1 MLEQSR
7 LLNGILTREADRG
20 YDNGTV
26 LGGLDE
32 MWQRFHEIE
41 DQVRALRPMAGQR
54 YSGLL
59 PKERRAWHSAVQK
72 WTAARQ
78 TKRAKHGSTP
88 AKVAP
93 KKQSSEPSRT
103 ERLPKGS
110 GIDTRIE
117 DIAGLHHSS
126 RTALGNLGLKTV
138 RDVLQHYPIRH
149 IDYSVRTPISQLMPG
164 VDATVIGDVV
174 ESRRNIHM
182 RPHSATVRIRDDTGM
197 LRVSWFNMPFMA
209 DRWNVGD
216 RIVLSGQ
223 VGEFRGRATMSNP
236 EYDDITISGREVG
249 RKPIHAGA
257 QVPVYPLTE
266 GVNQRAVRNGI
277 FKVLEIALR
286 SVRDPLP
293 EDIRLD
299 HELLSAADAVRSVHI
314 PSNRY
319 ELARGIRRM
328 AFDECLYNQIAAL
341 RRRAKWRNDTVGTG
355 IKPNAQAA
363 ESYVDSL
370 DFSLTEDQRTAL
382 NAILRDISSGE
393 PMARLMQG
401 EVGSGKTVVAIASI
415 LAAVVGAEP
424 NQAALMAPTEV
435 LAEQHF
441 INLINGL
448 ECTPLFGS
456 RGPVYESKRISV
468 GTTDNG
474 RPLRAGLLTG
484 SLSERAKA
492 AVQEDIR
499 NGKVEIIVGT
509 HALLQEAVEFSN
521 LALVVVDEQQR
532 FGTEQRAVLT
542 RRVPRPHLIAMS
554 ATPIPRTLHM
564 AMYGDMDVSELTTL
578 PHGRKTIATHSVQTP
593 MDEATAF
600 AHLRQELHNGRQA
613 FVVCPLIDPSESIE
627 SASATATYARLKADE
642 LAEFKVDLLHG
653 RMSISEKQ
661 DAMEQFRIGESQV
674 LVSTTVIEVGVDV
687 PNATVMMVMSADRF
701 GMSQLHQLRGRVG
714 RGEHPGTCYLVTDGQ
729 SEHANERITAL
740 VNSSDGFALAT
751 KDLQMRGP
759 GRNLASQQSG
769 WSGWKFAKFTDL
781 DLIREARH
789 TAEDILRQDP
799 TLNSAKYRDLR
810 RSIARAGINAQ
821 SELA

>member
-1 MLEQSR
+1 MREQIR
-7 LLNGILTREADRG
+7 LLAGIMAREADRG

-26 LGGLDE
+26 IGGFDQLWEQLSD
-32 MWQRFHEIE
+32 IE
-41 DQVRALRPMAGQR
+41 EQVRALRPMAGQR
-54 YSGLL
+54 YSDLL
-59 PKERRAWHSAVQK
+59 PNERRTWHSTVEK
-72 WTAARQ
+72 WTAARL
-78 TKRAKHGSTP
+78 TNRAKP
-88 AKVAP
+88 DRAVADVP
-93 KKQSSEPSRT
+93 TVESVPDASA

-110 GIDTRIE
+110 GIDSRIE
-117 DIAGLHHSS
+117 DLPGLHHSS
-126 RTALGNLGLKTV
+126 RSALEKLGLRTV

-182 RPHSATVRIRDDTGM
+182 RPHSATVRIRDDTGV

-209 DRWNVGD
+209 DRWQTGD
-216 RIVLSGQ
+216 RVVLSGQ

-236 EYDDITISGREVG
+236 EYDDITVSGKEVG
-249 RKPIHAGA
+249 RKLIHAGTL
-257 QVPVYPLTE
+257 VPVYPLTE
-266 GVNQRAVRNGI
+266 GVNQRAVRNGV
-277 FKVLEIALR
+277 FKVLEVGMR
-286 SVRDPLP
+286 SVRDALP

-299 HELLSAADAVRSVHI
+299 HELASAADAIMSVHA
-314 PSNRY
+314 PRDRY
-319 ELARGIRRM
+319 QLARGIRRM

-341 RRRAKWRNDTVGTG
+341 RRRSRWRKDAVGTG
-355 IKPNAQAA
+355 VKPNLEAA
-363 ESYVDSL
+363 KSFIDSL
-370 DFSLTEDQRTAL
+370 DFNLTDDQRTAL
-382 NAILRDISSGE
+382 NTILRDISSGE
-393 PMARLMQG
+393 PMARLLQG
-401 EVGSGKTVVAIASI
+401 EVGSGKTVVAIAAI
-415 LAAVVGAEP
+415 LSAVVATSP

-456 RGPVYESKRISV
+456 RGPVYEAQRISL
-468 GTTDNG
+468 GAGNDH

-492 AVQEDIR
+492 AMQDDIR
-499 NGKVEIIVGT
+499 NGRVDIVVGT
-509 HALLQEAVEFSN
+509 HALLQESVDFRN

-578 PHGRKTIATHSVQTP
+578 PHGRKTIATRWVQTP
-593 MDEATAF
+593 MDEAAAF
-600 AHLRQELHNGRQA
+600 VHLRQEVRDGRQA
-613 FVVCPLIDPSESIE
+613 FVVCPLIDPSESVE
-627 SASATATYARLKADE
+627 SASATATFARLKNGDLAD
-642 LAEFKVDLLHG
+642 LNVDILHG
-653 RMSISEKQ
+653 RMTLSEKQ
-661 DAMEQFRIGESQV
+661 DAMERFRIGESQV

-687 PNATVMMVMSADRF
+687 PNATVMVVMSADRF

-729 SEHANERITAL
+729 SEHSNERITAL

-789 TAEDILRQDP
+789 AAEDILRQDP

-810 RSIARAGINAQ
+810 RSISRAGVNAE

>member
-1 MLEQSR
+1 MREQIR
-7 LLNGILTREADRG
+7 LLASMMAREAERG
-20 YDNGTV
+20 YDNGAV
-26 LGGLDE
+26 IGGFDLL
-32 MWQRFHEIE
+32 WQRLPDIE
-41 DQVRALRPMAGQR
+41 EPVRALRPMAGQR
-54 YSGLL
+54 YSNLL
-59 PKERRAWHSAVQK
+59 PKERRSWHSAVQK
-72 WTAARQ
+72 WTATRQ
-78 TKRAKHGSTP
+78 TGRAEPDGAT
-88 AKVAP
+88 ADVAGGE
-93 KKQSSEPSRT
+93 SVRDARID
-103 ERLPKGS
+103 RLPKGS

-117 DIAGLHHSS
+117 DLAGLHHSS
-126 RTALGNLGLKTV
+126 RSALEKLGLKTV

-174 ESRRNIHM
+174 ESRRNIHV

-209 DRWNVGD
+209 DRWQVGD
-216 RIVLSGQ
+216 RVVLSGQ

-236 EYDDITISGREVG
+236 EYDDITVAGKEVG
-249 RKPIHAGA
+249 RKLIHAGTL
-257 QVPVYPLTE
+257 VPVYPLTE

-277 FKVLEIALR
+277 FKVLEVGIH
-286 SVRDPLP
+286 SVRDALP
-293 EDIRLD
+293 EDVRLD
-299 HELLSAADAVRSVHI
+299 HELVSASDAIMSVHV
-314 PSNRY
+314 PRDRY
-319 ELARGIRRM
+319 QLARGTRRM

-341 RRRAKWRNDTVGTG
+341 RRRSRWRKDAVGTRV
-355 IKPNAQAA
+355 KPNLDAA
-363 ESYVDSL
+363 KSFVDSL
-370 DFSLTEDQRTAL
+370 DFNLTDDQQTAL
-382 NAILRDISSGE
+382 KTILRDISSGE
-393 PMARLMQG
+393 PMARLLQG
-401 EVGSGKTVVAIASI
+401 EVGSGKTVVAVAAI
-415 LAAVVGAEP
+415 LSAVVGASP

-456 RGPVYESKRISV
+456 RGPVYEAQRISV
-468 GTTDNG
+468 GADL

-484 SLSERAKA
+484 SLSERAKGS
-492 AVQEDIR
+492 VQYDIR
-499 NGKVEIIVGT
+499 NGRVDIVVGT
-509 HALLQEAVEFSN
+509 HALLQESVDFRK

-578 PHGRKTIATHSVQTP
+578 PHGRKTIATYSVQTP
-593 MDEATAF
+593 MDEAAAF
-600 AHLRQELHNGRQA
+600 GHLRQEVRDGRQA
-613 FVVCPLIDPSESIE
+613 FVVCPLIDPSESVE
-627 SASATATYARLKADE
+627 SASATATFARLKSGE
-642 LAEFKVDLLHG
+642 LADLNVDLLHG
-653 RMSISEKQ
+653 RMTLSEKQ
-661 DAMEQFRIGESQV
+661 DAMERFRIGESQV
-674 LVSTTVIEVGVDV
+674 MVSTTVIEVGVDV
-687 PNATVMMVMSADRF
+687 PNATVMIVMSADRF

-729 SEHANERITAL
+729 SEHSNERITAL

-789 TAEDILRQDP
+789 AAEDILRQDP
-799 TLNSAKYRDLR
+799 SMNSAKYRDLR
-810 RSIARAGINAQ
+810 RSISRAGVNAE